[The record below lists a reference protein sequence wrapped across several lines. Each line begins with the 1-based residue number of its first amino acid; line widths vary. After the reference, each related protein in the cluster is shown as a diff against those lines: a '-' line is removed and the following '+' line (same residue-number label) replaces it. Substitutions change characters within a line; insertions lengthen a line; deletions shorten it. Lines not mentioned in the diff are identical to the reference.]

1 MEAHSIMRAEQDAIT
16 LAQVAVAAPVET
28 TLSYEVPET
37 LSARLKI
44 GSRIKVP
51 LGRRFVVG
59 YVMALTEGTS
69 HDLKHKLKRVETVL
83 DQQPLFHEQHAKFYQ
98 RAADYYAFPV
108 GEAVRTALPAGLS
121 GRGQEPAILY
131 ERLYRPTG
139 IDGHPSGMRQNEIL
153 NRIRQQGVMSLTSI
167 RSAFKSPYNVLQRLQ
182 ELGFLA
188 VEQVERCRQPFSE
201 VAVARQDKIDLTQ
214 DQNRA
219 LDVLRQAVVKLPAFS
234 AYLLQ
239 GVTGS
244 GKTEVYFQL
253 IAETLEQGYQVL
265 LLVPEIALTPQLIGR
280 FLSWFQERRPR
291 LAVLHSAL
299 SDGER
304 FDAWRKVA
312 NGEIDV
318 VIGARSAVFAPLP
331 KLGLVVVD
339 EEHDSSYK
347 QSEAFRYNARDLAL
361 MRGQM
366 ENAVVLLG
374 SATPALTSYRRA
386 LTKQMTHLAL
396 PARATGRQ
404 LPDVYLVDMKPESSD
419 SSISEP
425 LRDALEGVLN
435 EGEQALILLNR
446 RGYAPFLLCHDCGA
460 TLHCPNCAITLTFSQ
475 VQTELRCHYCDYRQ
489 RPPQAC
495 LRCAGQNLVPE
506 GFGTER
512 LEAELSGLFPAARIA
527 RMDRDTTGRKGAH
540 QRMIEN
546 METGE
551 LDILLGTQMIAK
563 GHNFP
568 AVTLVGVINADA
580 ALHLPDFR
588 SSERVFALLSQVSG
602 RAGRGT
608 RPGKVLI
615 QTYDPEHVTLSL
627 VARHDYAGFAQSEL
641 AQRQALGYPPY
652 GHLVNLVLMGND
664 AKKVETLSGR
674 LTRELAAMAC
684 NVDILGP
691 ADCLVS
697 RIRGK
702 KRMQILLKAE
712 TRQPLRRMIGFLKSK
727 RCPTL
732 PGVTV
737 TVDVDPLDMF

>member
-1 MEAHSIMRAEQDAIT
+1 M
-16 LAQVAVAAPVET
+16 
-28 TLSYEVPET
+28 
-37 LSARLKI
+37 
-44 GSRIKVP
+44 
-51 LGRRFVVG
+51 
-59 YVMALTEGTS
+59 
-69 HDLKHKLKRVETVL
+69 
-83 DQQPLFHEQHAKFYQ
+83 
-98 RAADYYAFPV
+98 
-108 GEAVRTALPAGLS
+108 
-121 GRGQEPAILY
+121 
-131 ERLYRPTG
+131 
-139 IDGHPSGMRQNEIL
+139 
-153 NRIRQQGVMSLTSI
+153 
-167 RSAFKSPYNVLQRLQ
+167 
-182 ELGFLA
+182 
-188 VEQVERCRQPFSE
+188 
-201 VAVARQDKIDLTQ
+201 TQ
-214 DQNRA
+214 DQTQA
-219 LDVLRQAVVKLPAFS
+219 LASLQQAIVKLPDFS

-244 GKTEVYFQL
+244 GKTEVYLQV
-253 IAETLEQGYQVL
+253 IADTLGQGYQAL

-280 FLSWFQERRPR
+280 FLSWFQDRRPR

-304 FDAWRKVA
+304 YDAWRKVA

-366 ENAVVLLG
+366 ESAVVLLG

-386 LTKQMTHLAL
+386 LTNQMTHLAL

-404 LPDVYLVDMKPESSD
+404 LPEVYLVDMKQERSD
-419 SSISEP
+419 SSISGP
-425 LRDALEGVLN
+425 LRDALEAVLN
-435 EGEQALILLNR
+435 QGEQALLLLNR

-460 TLHCPNCAITLTFSQ
+460 TLHCPNCAITLTFSK
-475 VQTELRCHYCDYRQ
+475 VHTELRCNDCDYHQ
-489 RPPQAC
+489 CPPQAC
-495 LRCAGQNLVPE
+495 LRCSGQHLMPE

-512 LEAELSGLFPAARIA
+512 LEEEIADLFPRARIA
-527 RMDRDTTGRKGAH
+527 RMDRDTTGRKGTH
-540 QRMIEN
+540 QRMIEK
-546 METGE
+546 MEAGE

-602 RAGRGT
+602 RAGRGS
-608 RPGKVLI
+608 RSGKVLI
-615 QTYDPEHVTLSL
+615 QTFDPEHATLSL
-627 VARHDYAGFAQSEL
+627 VAHHDYAGFAESEL

-664 AKKVETLSGR
+664 SKKVETLSGR
-674 LTRELAAMAC
+674 LAKELADIAC
-684 NVDILGP
+684 NVEILGP

-712 TRQPLRRMIGFLKSK
+712 TRHPLRRLIEFLKSK
-727 RCPTL
+727 RCPAM
-732 PGVTV
+732 PGVSV
-737 TVDVDPLDMF
+737 IVDVDPLDMF